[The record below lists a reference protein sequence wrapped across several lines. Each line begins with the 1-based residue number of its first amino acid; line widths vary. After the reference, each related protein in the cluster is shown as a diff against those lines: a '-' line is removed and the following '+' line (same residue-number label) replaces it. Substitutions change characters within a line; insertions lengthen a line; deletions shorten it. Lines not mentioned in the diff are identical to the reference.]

1 MTPITTSLG
10 WAATGDVMKGR
21 RNIASES
28 STRPRFMAGSSSSER
43 VGSRPILLTRCV
55 DCQGPVAG
63 RSVSVRNY
71 GDPIA
76 ADPPG
81 GWGGWGLGKP
91 DRAVWP
97 PPRPLGA
104 GPPGPTYH
112 HGLSK
117 APPPPPPPPP

>member
-43 VGSRPILLTRCV
+43 VGSRPILLTRRV

-81 GWGGWGLGKP
+81 GWGGWALGKP
-91 DRAVWP
+91 HRTVWP
-97 PPRPLGA
+97 TARLSDA
-104 GPPGPTYH
+104 GTPGPTDDD
-112 HGLSK
+112 GVPK
-117 APPPPPPPPP
+117 PP